1 MIRQGSNHFDSKI
14 TRKYISKVDVY
25 LLNYIKRQSRIDWT
39 ILFINFRYESY
50 VWRCYPTLKKNL
62 EIATFSRQLELE
74 KRNNG
79 LPKNILFIVYLV
91 NRVTYF
97 NARIRFYFYVLHWSQ
112 KIFLVYDRYY
122 RYLDNE
128 RKFGK
133 RKIIPK
139 TYNYKVHFI
148 PNLYRR
154 ELTGTRI
161 QKNYMC
167 Y

>member
-1 MIRQGSNHFDSKI
+1 MIRQGSKHFDIKK
-14 TRKYISKVDVY
+14 TRKYITKIDIE
-25 LLNYIKRQSRIDWT
+25 LLNYIKKQSRIDWT
-39 ILFINFRYESY
+39 ILLINFRYETY
-50 VWRCYPTLKKNL
+50 VWRFYPTLKRNL
-62 EIATFSRQLELE
+62 EIATFSRQLELN

-91 NRVTYF
+91 NRVTCF

-112 KIFLVYDRYY
+112 KIFLFYNRYY

-128 RKFGK
+128 KKFSK

-139 TYNYKVHFI
+139 RYNYKVHFI

-161 QKNYMC
+161 QKNYMR